1 MSKAFIYLFFRQ
13 FISNQIILTIIG
25 NERETIEIGKQMI
38 LFTRAN
44 KTLSFGFSFKTKF
57 QWQFKITII

>member
-38 LFTRAN
+38 LFTRVN

-57 QWQFKITII
+57 QWQFQITII